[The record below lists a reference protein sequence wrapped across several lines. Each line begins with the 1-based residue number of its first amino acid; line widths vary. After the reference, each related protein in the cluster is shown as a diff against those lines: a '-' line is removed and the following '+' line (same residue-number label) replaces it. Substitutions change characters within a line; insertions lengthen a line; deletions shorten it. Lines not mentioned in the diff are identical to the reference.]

1 MKKLGTFTNSEDLGR
16 WLIFGGLST
25 LGIDFDSSFIPSEDM
40 SCDALDEM
48 ADEAIYLLDS
58 SVVLVCGE
66 SVVTIGEWLMC
77 GSPLVE
83 LWSVRISDNS
93 SRFVKVADEVL

>member
-1 MKKLGTFTNSEDLGR
+1 
-16 WLIFGGLST
+16 
-25 LGIDFDSSFIPSEDM
+25 
-40 SCDALDEM
+40 M

-58 SVVLVCGE
+58 SVVLVCDE

-83 LWSVRISDNS
+83 LWSVRMSDNS